1 MLTSQTIKN
10 KKPCNDINILVIKH
24 AVTMLI
30 KKINIKR
37 WFVYISVKFKG
48 ILFERIELISNY
60 SRVFTQY
67 TII

>member
-1 MLTSQTIKN
+1 
-10 KKPCNDINILVIKH
+10 
-24 AVTMLI
+24 MLI
-30 KKINIKR
+30 KKINIKH

-48 ILFERIELISNY
+48 ILFERIELILNY

>member
-1 MLTSQTIKN
+1 
-10 KKPCNDINILVIKH
+10 
-24 AVTMLI
+24 MLI
-30 KKINIKR
+30 KKINIKH